1 MAEAVKSVRVVAFQ
15 EDGVWVAHCV
25 EYDICVQANDLAQ
38 ARRRMTVALT
48 QEAAITTTK
57 HGTAFAGLD
66 RAPDYFES
74 MYQEAEESLQTS
86 DFDFRIA
93 A

>member
-1 MAEAVKSVRVVAFQ
+1 MAEAINSVRVVAFQ

-48 QEAAITTTK
+48 QEAKITQEK
-57 HGTAFAGLD
+57 HGEAFKGIGP
-66 RAPDYFES
+66 APDYFEA
-74 MYQEAEESLQTS
+74 MFERAEASLQS
-86 DFDFRIA
+86 DMDFRIA